1 MTNDYTTRFFCV
13 GTLPKLILSF
23 CSWSKVNSEI
33 YSLSL
38 ATCILL
44 SAGQT
49 TADPNDEDDVVASE
63 ALNSVWSGFSSEV
76 MRIPDFAANTRLMI
90 MSFGRFGIFMQMF
103 SGNLPDLSYWDD

>member
-1 MTNDYTTRFFCV
+1 M
-13 GTLPKLILSF
+13 
-23 CSWSKVNSEI
+23 NSEI

-76 MRIPDFAANTRLMI
+76 MRIPDFAANTRLLI

-103 SGNLPDLSYWDD
+103 QVIYLTLVIEMINRTYNSFIVE